1 MMRRSSATATALRPS
16 PTDLTPEDLTPLE
29 RKLGSAEATPAEA
42 EAALEALFRRA
53 LASPHGYISVV
64 GVPDEDDDD
73 P

>member
-1 MMRRSSATATALRPS
+1 M
-16 PTDLTPEDLTPLE
+16 PEDLTPIE

-64 GVPDEDDDD
+64 GVPDEDDSD